1 VAPPKYRSHT
11 KLDGRRPPRTRA
23 THTGRVVAIGSVA
36 HPRRQAARDRNRQ
49 SIVDETRAT
58 LPQEEPERRRTPGR
72 AVRYEETGASVAGRE
87 KMRGALGNCAI
98 FRISRTAHRC
108 AANPETQMTTE
119 PLFPGAAGGG
129 CANWR
134 QLSGIEKRICA

>member
-1 VAPPKYRSHT
+1 MQVLSVFLSIGLKAMLNGT
-11 KLDGRRPPRTRA
+11 LD
-23 THTGRVVAIGSVA
+23 
-36 HPRRQAARDRNRQ
+36 RQAARDRNRQ

-98 FRISRTAHRC
+98 FRISERR
-108 AANPETQMTTE
+108 
-119 PLFPGAAGGG
+119 LGA
-129 CANWR
+129 
-134 QLSGIEKRICA
+134 QSGRRRR